1 MKIIGVKHALAVTG
15 VMSGIIAGVFAA
27 MPTANASGGDE
38 VRYLTD
44 VKEGTFYG
52 SPQAQ
57 SVWPGDDVIL
67 QAGWRVCL
75 FWESAERQGWTINQA
90 GHGAHDVAKSATGW
104 TVNWD
109 IAQIQ
114 TSAPLDLCPRYWEAS
129 HTYAR
134 TGTPR

>member
-67 QAGWRVCL
+67 QAEWRCACFGSL
-75 FWESAERQGWTINQA
+75 QSGRA
-90 GHGAHDVAKSATGW
+90 G
-104 TVNWD
+104 
-109 IAQIQ
+109 
-114 TSAPLDLCPRYWEAS
+114 PLTRRVMVPTTWRRVPRA
-129 HTYAR
+129 
-134 TGTPR
+134 GQ